1 MPDIADTEYQD
12 EQSQEI
18 EQDGLALELA
28 VLAIIAARLGK
39 VDKNTTYSD
48 ARLWLNADMEK
59 IERLFYKY
67 STRMTKHSDSI
78 MDEMAAHNDEW
89 AKEFYAAKGIEQVKV
104 KDSDTLGTILNNG
117 KTDTN
122 KGIKAIINTNVAGIV
137 DNNGNFI
144 SLREGYI
151 ATINEVITAMTAGE
165 ATYQQAISKAVTRL
179 SNYGLR
185 VQYAS
190 GLKRELYAAV
200 RTNVMDGYRQTMQDL
215 RTQQGKEFGAD
226 GVEISTH
233 GQCAPDHLPYQGRQY
248 TNDEFEQLQRKLD
261 RPIGG
266 VNCRHITYP
275 IVMGVSSKKYTSK
288 QLAEIKKNSTR
299 KVTFKGLDGKERTMT
314 AYEATQYQRTVE
326 ATIRKQRM
334 KQYIG
339 DSAKVDTS
347 KQKENI
353 SRLTK
358 EYKRMSKEM
367 GLSTRMERTKLPE

>member
-1 MPDIADTEYQD
+1 MADIADTEYQD
-12 EQSQEI
+12 EQSQTI
-18 EQDGLALELA
+18 EEDGLALELA
-28 VLAIIAARLGK
+28 VLAIIASRLGK

-48 ARLWLNADMEK
+48 ARLWLNDDMEK
-59 IERLFYKY
+59 IERLFDKY
-67 STRMTKHSDSI
+67 STRIMKHSDSI
-78 MDEMAAHNDEW
+78 MNDMASQNDKW
-89 AKEFYAAKGIEQVKV
+89 AEEFYAAKGIEQIKA
-104 KDSDTLGTILNNG
+104 KDSDTLGTILG
-117 KTDTN
+117 IGTEDTT
-122 KGIKAIINTNVAGIV
+122 KGIKAIVNTSVAGLV
-137 DNNGNFI
+137 DGKGNFI
-144 SLREGYI
+144 PLREGYI
-151 ATINEVITAMTAGE
+151 ATINEAITAMTAGE

-200 RTNVMDGYRQTMQDL
+200 RTNVMDGYSQTMQDL

-248 TNDEFEQLQRKLD
+248 TNEEFDRLQKKLD
-261 RPIGG
+261 RPIQGA
-266 VNCRHITYP
+266 NCRHIVYP
-275 IVMGVSSKKYTSK
+275 ILIGVSSKKYTNK
-288 QLAEIKKNSTR
+288 QLADIKKNSTR
-299 KVTFKGLDGKERTMT
+299 KVTFKGLDGIERTMT

-347 KQKENI
+347 RHRENI
-353 SRLTK
+353 SRLTR
-358 EYKRMSKEM
+358 EYKRMSEEM
-367 GLSTRMERTKLPE
+367 GLSTRIERTELPE

>member
-1 MPDIADTEYQD
+1 MADIADTEYQD
-12 EQSQEI
+12 EQSQDI

-28 VLAIIAARLGK
+28 VLAIIASRLGK

-59 IERLFYKY
+59 IERLFDKY
-67 STRMTKHSDSI
+67 SIRMTKHSDSI
-78 MDEMAAHNDEW
+78 MDEMAAKNDDW
-89 AKEFYAAKGIEQVKV
+89 AKEFYAAKGIEQVKT
-104 KDSDTLGTILNNG
+104 KDSDALGIILGIG
-117 KTDTN
+117 KEDTN
-122 KGIKAIINTNVAGIV
+122 KGIKAIINTNVAGLV

-151 ATINEVITAMTAGE
+151 ATINEAITAMTAGE
-165 ATYQQAISKAVTRL
+165 VTYQQAISKAVTRL

-275 IVMGVSSKKYTSK
+275 IVMGVSSKKYMNK

-299 KVTFKGLDGKERTMT
+299 KVTFKGLDGKDRTMT

-339 DSAKVDTS
+339 DSANADTS
-347 KQKENI
+347 KQRENI

-367 GLSTRMERTKLPE
+367 GLSTRMERTKLPK

>member
-12 EQSQEI
+12 EQSQDI

-28 VLAIIAARLGK
+28 VLAIIASRLGK
-39 VDKNTTYSD
+39 VDKDTTYSD

-59 IERLFYKY
+59 IERLFDKY
-67 STRMTKHSDSI
+67 SARITKHSDAI
-78 MDEMAAHNDEW
+78 LDDMAAQNDEW
-89 AKEFYAAKGIEQVKV
+89 AKEFYAAKGVEQVKT
-104 KDSDTLGTILNNG
+104 KDSDALGIILGIG
-117 KTDTN
+117 KEDTN
-122 KGIKAIINTNVAGIV
+122 KGIKSIINTNVAGLI

-151 ATINEVITAMTAGE
+151 ATINEAITAMTAGE

-261 RPIGG
+261 RPIQGI
-266 VNCRHITYP
+266 NCRHVVYP
-275 IVMGVSSKKYTSK
+275 IVMGVSSKKYTNK

-299 KVTFKGLDGKERTMT
+299 KVTFKGLDGKERTIT

-334 KQYIG
+334 KKYIG
-339 DSAKVDTS
+339 DSAMVDTA
-347 KQKENI
+347 KINDNI
-353 SRLTK
+353 NRLTK
-358 EYKRMSKEM
+358 EYRRMSKEM
-367 GLSTRMERTKLPE
+367 GLSTRMERTELPE

>member
-1 MPDIADTEYQD
+1 MADIADTEYQD
-12 EQSQEI
+12 EQSQDI

-48 ARLWLNADMEK
+48 TRLWLNDDMEK
-59 IERLFYKY
+59 IERLFDKY
-67 STRMTKHSDSI
+67 STRITKDSDKI
-78 MDEMAAHNDEW
+78 LDEMASSNDEW
-89 AKEFYAAKGIEQVKV
+89 AKEFYSAKGIEQVKV

-117 KTDTN
+117 KTDAN
-122 KGIKAIINTNVAGIV
+122 KGIKSIINTNVAGLV

-151 ATINEVITAMTAGE
+151 STIDEAITAMTAGE

-233 GQCAPDHLPYQGRQY
+233 GQCAPDHLPYQGKQY
-248 TNDEFEQLQRKLD
+248 TNDEFEQLQNKLD

-275 IVMGVSSKKYTSK
+275 IVMGVSSKKYTNK

-326 ATIRKQRM
+326 AAIRKQRM